1 MFTGII
7 ENTGEILEKS
17 ENQLVFEV
25 PKSFDLILGASIA
38 VNGTCLTVA
47 KLKGQIIT
55 ADILEETWKRTNL
68 GELKAGDLVNL
79 ERPARINATLDGHIV
94 QGHVDGVGKLVG
106 ITDGKFGHK
115 VEIEVPENLT
125 KYMVEKGS
133 VAVDGIS
140 LTIIDIKKD
149 HFTFESIPHTWEIT
163 NLHSK
168 KNGDGFN
175 IEVDVLAK
183 YVEKL
188 VAAQR
193 TAESNSAV

>member
-7 ENTGEILEKS
+7 ENTGKILERS
-17 ENQLVFEV
+17 ESQLVFEV
-25 PKSFDLILGASIA
+25 PASFELVLGASIA
-38 VNGTCLTVA
+38 VNGTCLTAA
-47 KLKGQIIT
+47 KLDGQKIT
-55 ADILEETWKRTNL
+55 ADILGETWKRTNL
-68 GELKAGDLVNL
+68 GELEAGDLVNL

-106 ITDGKFGHK
+106 VTDGQFGHK
-115 VEIEVPENLT
+115 VEIEVPERLT

-140 LTIIDIKKD
+140 LTIIDIEKD
-149 HFTFESIPHTWEIT
+149 RFTFEAIPHTWEIT

-168 KNGDGFN
+168 KNGDGIN

-193 TAESNSAV
+193 S